1 MKISKLK
8 IENLFGIEQLE
19 LDGKSVELTGSNGV
33 GKSSVLDAI
42 REQEKREQH
51 DTVYN
56 YRNYVLN
63 KDYVYE
69 IRIMQKYFYIFA
81 VLEYP
86 GISEK
91 SVEKISVLTGTNQ
104 NYIYPPEIIYN
115 DDSLSPSE
123 KFRIKLL
130 LEYDEFWD
138 DTILR

>member
-1 MKISKLK
+1 MWINMYQILR
-8 IENLFGIEQLE
+8 I
-19 LDGKSVELTGSNGV
+19 GKYDPIPGNVITTV
-33 GKSSVLDAI
+33 SSVLSAI
-42 REQEKREQH
+42 RKQEDREQY

-56 YRNYVLN
+56 YRNYVVN
-63 KDYVYE
+63 KDYSYE
-69 IRIMQKYFYIFA
+69 IRAMQKYFYIFA

-86 GISEK
+86 RISEK
-91 SVEKISVLTGTNQ
+91 SVEKISALAGTNQ
-104 NYIYPPEIIYN
+104 NYIYSPEIIYN

>member
-1 MKISKLK
+1 MYQILR
-8 IENLFGIEQLE
+8 I
-19 LDGKSVELTGSNGV
+19 GKYDPIPGNVITTV
-33 GKSSVLDAI
+33 SSVLSAI
-42 REQEKREQH
+42 RKQEDREQY

-56 YRNYVLN
+56 YRNYVVN
-63 KDYVYE
+63 KDYSYE
-69 IRIMQKYFYIFA
+69 IRAMQKYFYIFG

-115 DDSLSPSE
+115 DDSLSSSE

>member
-1 MKISKLK
+1 MYQILR
-8 IENLFGIEQLE
+8 I
-19 LDGKSVELTGSNGV
+19 GKYDPIPGNVITTV
-33 GKSSVLDAI
+33 SSVLSAI
-42 REQEKREQH
+42 RKREDREQY

-56 YRNYVLN
+56 YRNYVVN
-63 KDYVYE
+63 KDYSYE
-69 IRIMQKYFYIFA
+69 IRAMQKYFYIFA

-86 GISEK
+86 RISEK
-91 SVEKISVLTGTNQ
+91 SVEKISVLAGTNQ

>member
-1 MKISKLK
+1 MYQILR
-8 IENLFGIEQLE
+8 I
-19 LDGKSVELTGSNGV
+19 GKYDPIPGNVITTV
-33 GKSSVLDAI
+33 SSVLSAI
-42 REQEKREQH
+42 RKREDREQY
-51 DTVYN
+51 DIVYN
-56 YRNYVLN
+56 YRNYVVN
-63 KDYVYE
+63 KDYSYE
-69 IRIMQKYFYIFA
+69 IRAMQKYFYIFR

-86 GISEK
+86 SISEK

-115 DDSLSPSE
+115 DDSLSSSE

>member
-1 MKISKLK
+1 MYQILR
-8 IENLFGIEQLE
+8 I
-19 LDGKSVELTGSNGV
+19 GKYDPIPGNVITTV
-33 GKSSVLDAI
+33 SSVLSAI
-42 REQEKREQH
+42 RKQEDREQY

-56 YRNYVLN
+56 YRNYVVN
-63 KDYVYE
+63 KDYSYE
-69 IRIMQKYFYIFA
+69 IRAMQKYFYIFR

-86 GISEK
+86 SISEK

>member
-1 MKISKLK
+1 MYQILR
-8 IENLFGIEQLE
+8 I
-19 LDGKSVELTGSNGV
+19 GKYDPIPGNVITTV
-33 GKSSVLDAI
+33 SSVLSAI
-42 REQEKREQH
+42 RKQEYREQH
-51 DTVYN
+51 DIVYN
-56 YRNYVLN
+56 YRNYVVN
-63 KDYVYE
+63 KDYSYE
-69 IRIMQKYFYIFA
+69 IRAMQKYFYIFA

-115 DDSLSPSE
+115 DDSLSSSE